1 MWVTP
6 MWPGAMFAG
15 KLATSFQFMEF
26 AYVGIL
32 TPNLSILPPGQR
44 RVWNQLSGTPK
55 DFVLYGGTALALR
68 LGHRQSVDFDFF
80 SCQSFQPLEL
90 MRSISYLADQT
101 VTQQSASTLSCEIG
115 TGSGAVKISFF
126 GGLSLGQIDT
136 PDIVEGNGIAVASL
150 VDLFGMK
157 CATVP
162 QRNEVKDYLDIYAL
176 ITAGHINLAEG
187 IACARAIYGRQ
198 YNPVLTLQA
207 LSFFD
212 DLNEPLSEDIK
223 AGLHAAVRSV
233 SLQDLPAI
241 TAPEKIAANLERE

>member
-1 MWVTP
+1 
-6 MWPGAMFAG
+6 MWPGATFVG
-15 KLATSFQFMEF
+15 KLAASFQFMEF

-32 TPNLSILPPGQR
+32 TPKLSIFPPSQQ
-44 RVWNQLSGTPK
+44 RVWNRLGPTPK
-55 DFVLYGGTALALR
+55 EFVLYGGTALALR

-80 SCQSFQPLEL
+80 SCRSFQPLEL

-115 TGSGAVKISFF
+115 TGSEAVKISFF
-126 GGLSLGQIDT
+126 GGLSLGQINT
-136 PDIVEGNGIAVASL
+136 PDIVQSNGIAVASL
-150 VDLFGMK
+150 ADLFGMK

-162 QRNEVKDYLDIYAL
+162 QRNEVKDYLDIYSL
-176 ITAGHINLAEG
+176 ITTEHLKLAEG

-212 DLNEPLSEDIK
+212 DLNDPVSEDIK
-223 AGLHAAVRSV
+223 SGLYAAVRSV

-241 TAPEKIAANLERE
+241 TAPEKIGANLERE

>member
-1 MWVTP
+1 
-6 MWPGAMFAG
+6 
-15 KLATSFQFMEF
+15 
-26 AYVGIL
+26 VGIL
-32 TPNLSILPPGQR
+32 TPNLSILPRGQR
-44 RVWNQLSGTPK
+44 GVWDQLGATPK

-80 SCQSFQPLEL
+80 SCRSFQPHEL

-150 VDLFGMK
+150 RDLFGMK

-198 YNPVLTLQA
+198 YNPILTLQA

-223 AGLHAAVRSV
+223 TGLHAAVRSV

-241 TAPEKIAANLERE
+241 TAPQKIAANLERE

>member
-1 MWVTP
+1 
-6 MWPGAMFAG
+6 
-15 KLATSFQFMEF
+15 
-26 AYVGIL
+26 VGML
-32 TPNLSILPPGQR
+32 TPNLGILPPDQR
-44 RVWNQLSGTPK
+44 RVWNQLSATPK

-80 SCQSFQPLEL
+80 SCESFQPLEL
-90 MRSISYLADQT
+90 VRSISYLAGQT

-115 TGSGAVKISFF
+115 AGRGAVKISFF

-136 PDIVEGNGIAVASL
+136 PDIVESNGIAVASL
-150 VDLFGMK
+150 RDLFGMK

-176 ITAGHINLAEG
+176 ITVGHIKLLEG

-198 YNPVLTLQA
+198 YNPVLTLHA

-212 DLNEPLSEDIK
+212 DLNEPLSEDTK
-223 AGLHAAVRSV
+223 AGLHAAVKSV
-233 SLQDLPAI
+233 SLQELPAI
-241 TAPEKIAANLERE
+241 TAPEKIAANLEEE

>member
-1 MWVTP
+1 
-6 MWPGAMFAG
+6 MWPGAIFAG
-15 KLATSFQFMEF
+15 KLAASFRFMEF

-32 TPNLSILPPGQR
+32 TPNLSILPAGQR
-44 RVWNQLSGTPK
+44 RVWNQLSATPK

-90 MRSISYLADQT
+90 IRSIGYLADQT

-115 TGSGAVKISFF
+115 TGSAAVKISFF

-223 AGLHAAVRSV
+223 AGLHAAVKSV

-241 TAPEKIAANLERE
+241 TAPEKIGANLEPQ

>member
-1 MWVTP
+1 M
-6 MWPGAMFAG
+6 
-15 KLATSFQFMEF
+15 
-26 AYVGIL
+26 GIL
-32 TPNLSILPPGQR
+32 TPKLSILPAGQR
-44 RVWNQLSGTPK
+44 RVWNQLNATPK

-80 SCQSFQPLEL
+80 SCQSFQPLE
-90 MRSISYLADQT
+90 
-101 VTQQSASTLSCEIG
+101 SASTLSCEIG

-126 GGLSLGQIDT
+126 GDLSLGQIDT
-136 PDIVEGNGIAVASL
+136 PDIVESNGIAVASL
-150 VDLFGMK
+150 GDLFGMK

-187 IACARAIYGRQ
+187 IARARAIYGRQ

-212 DLNEPLSEDIK
+212 DLNDPLSEEIK
-223 AGLHAAVRSV
+223 AALQAAVRSV
-233 SLQDLPAI
+233 SLPDLPAI
-241 TAPEKIAANLERE
+241 KARGKIGANLEGR